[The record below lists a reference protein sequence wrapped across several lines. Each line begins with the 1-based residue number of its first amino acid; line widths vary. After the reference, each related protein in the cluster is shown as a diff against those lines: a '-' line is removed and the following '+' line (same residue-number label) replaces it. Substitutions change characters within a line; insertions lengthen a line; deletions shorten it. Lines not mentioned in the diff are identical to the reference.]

1 MKTWAIGLVVLF
13 GLSCGSVSLAAD
25 FTGDGTGDIAVFRA
39 SSGMWSVRGVTRIYM
54 GSTGD
59 IPVPGDYD
67 GSGTDQAAIFRA
79 TGGLWSVRDVTRV
92 YFGGASDD
100 AMPGDYNG
108 DGTYDVATFRGS
120 AGLWA
125 ARNIT
130 RVYFGGSTDVAISPG
145 KARAS
150 GEGRL
155 LKTGQTTVYQAGD
168 DGTYQK
174 GIAFNYQ
181 TSDPAANGEI
191 VTTDKVTGLMW
202 ASDGNGKGCS
212 FGNYTDWEHA
222 INWAEGLT
230 FAGYSDW
237 RLPNIREL
245 HSLVNFGAW
254 DPAINTTYF
263 PNTRAAYYWS
273 GSTHADD
280 TYRAWLVLFYYGYVV
295 SHNKTTNDYVRAVR
309 GGE

>member
-1 MKTWAIGLVVLF
+1 MGLVVLLGLGF
-13 GLSCGSVSLAAD
+13 GLVSLAAD
-25 FTGDGTGDIAVFRA
+25 FNGDGTGDIAVFQA
-39 SSGMWSVRGVTRIYM
+39 SSGLWSVRGVTRIYM

-67 GSGTDQAAIFRA
+67 GSGMDQAAIFRA

-92 YFGGASDD
+92 YFGGGSDE
-100 AMPGDYNG
+100 AKPGDYNG
-108 DGTYDVATFRGS
+108 DGMDDVATFRGS

-125 ARNIT
+125 VRNVT

-145 KARAS
+145 KTRIR
-150 GEGRL
+150 GL
-155 LKTGQTTVYQAGD
+155 LKTGQTFNYQTGD

-174 GIAFNYQ
+174 GMAFNYQ
-181 TSDPAANGEI
+181 TSDPAGNGEI

-202 ASDGNGKGCS
+202 TSDGNGAGCYS
-212 FGNYTDWEHA
+212 GGTRTWNEA
-222 INWAEGLT
+222 IDWAEGLT

-245 HSLVNFGAW
+245 HSLADFGTSA
-254 DPAINTTYF
+254 PAINTTYF
-263 PNTRAAYYWS
+263 PNTRSDYYWS
-273 GSTHADD
+273 GSTYAGSTGYAWYMYFDRGYVLNRNKADD
-280 TYRAWLVLFYYGYVV
+280 Y
-295 SHNKTTNDYVRAVR
+295 YVRAVR